1 MERVNVGGAGRRKTL
16 SRSGAS
22 PEMVDSGVP
31 GAKTTRVWVWEV
43 VRDMGEPLEPK
54 AGLGRCL
61 GGVSDGAGGEPRRSA
76 ACRDHGVAYDSKI

>member
-1 MERVNVGGAGRRKTL
+1 MERVNGDGAGRRKTL

-22 PEMVDSGVP
+22 PEMVDSSVP
-31 GAKTTRVWVWEV
+31 GAKTTRVWVWEM
-43 VRDMGEPLEPK
+43 VRDMGKPLEPI

-61 GGVSDGAGGEPRRSA
+61 GGRSE